1 MSIDK
6 NYIRHVNWT
15 RIELDGLV
23 YTNGTFSILD
33 IKNNDNYVIAKA
45 LRSSN
50 IDDKDRTSPL
60 ETNLKYHI
68 ISFGG
73 ILKGFS
79 VIHVFNYGVRDSG
92 VGTRY
97 HEYTLS

>member
-1 MSIDK
+1 M
-6 NYIRHVNWT
+6 
-15 RIELDGLV
+15 
-23 YTNGTFSILD
+23 F
-33 IKNNDNYVIAKA
+33 A
-45 LRSSN
+45 
-50 IDDKDRTSPL
+50 L

-68 ISFGG
+68 ISSGG